1 MIEFRINTSANYVET
16 LSDQLMLL
24 GACAVSL
31 VDTANQ
37 PIYEPAPGEMILWQ
51 ETTVVAHFE
60 DENLGESISHFLTEQ
75 QQAKHISSF
84 TLSVVPETDWVR
96 SSLDQFQPQ
105 QFGRR
110 LWICPSWIE
119 PPAPEAI
126 NVMLDPGLAFG
137 TGTHPTTKLCL
148 EWLDQHI
155 KGKEQII
162 DYGCGSGIL
171 AVAALKLGA
180 AEAIAVDHD
189 PQALDACM
197 MNAEQ
202 NRIALDTV
210 HVYFPDELPV
220 TTCDILL
227 ANILAKPLIELAPTF
242 AELVKKGGHIVLSG
256 ILESQKDDVLAAYQ
270 PYFTLNAPTIDGDWV
285 RLDGTKN

>member
-1 MIEFRINTSANYVET
+1 MIEFRINTTATHVEI
-16 LSDQLMLL
+16 LSDQLLLL

-31 VDTANQ
+31 VDAANQ
-37 PIYEPAPGEMILWQ
+37 PIYEPAPGEIILWQ

-60 DENLGESISHFLTEQ
+60 DNNLNESIASFLTEQ
-75 QQAKHISSF
+75 QHTSNISGF
-84 TLSVVPETDWVR
+84 TQTVVPETDWVR
-96 SSLDQFQPQ
+96 SSLDQFEPQ
-105 QFGRR
+105 QFGQR

-119 PPAPEAI
+119 PPQLDAV

-148 EWLDQHI
+148 EWLDRHI
-155 KGKEQII
+155 QGNEQII

-202 NRIALDTV
+202 NRISLEAIQ
-210 HVYFPDELPV
+210 VYFPDELPL
-220 TTCDILL
+220 TTGDILL

-242 AELVKKGGHIVLSG
+242 ATLVKTGGSIVLSG
-256 ILESQKDDVLAAYQ
+256 ILDSQKDAVIAAYQ
-270 PYFTLNAPTIDGDWV
+270 PYFTLNPPTIDGDWV
-285 RLDGTKN
+285 RIDGTKN